1 MQGQNNKKYTT
12 FGERIL
18 FVRKQNALSQAD
30 LSEKL
35 GFTKPAVVSRFER
48 NERLPNA
55 ETLIK
60 LAELLNIDLHWLLT
74 GNQSPDAV
82 NLKEQVRPFVLAH
95 LAEVT
100 KDIYDLEKRRQSL
113 VASQQAGQDHSQ
125 ELREIE
131 SHVTKRH
138 LYYKS
143 AFESLDK
150 TVGISSEDISQDRLG
165 LPDSWNLPDK
175 KQS

>member
-1 MQGQNNKKYTT
+1 MQGQNKKKFAT

-30 LSEKL
+30 LSGKL

-74 GNQSPDAV
+74 GNQSPTAIAII
-82 NLKEQVRPFVLAH
+82 KQVRPFALAH

-100 KDIYDLEKRRQSL
+100 KDIYDLEKTRQSL
-113 VASQQAGQDHSQ
+113 VVSQQAGQPNYQ

-131 SHVTKRH
+131 SQITDRH
-138 LYYKS
+138 LYYK
-143 AFESLDK
+143 AVFESLDK
-150 TVGISSEDISQDRLG
+150 TIGMSSEDLSQDQLEF
-165 LPDSWNLPDK
+165 PDSWNLPK
-175 KQS
+175 